1 MKKEEQ
7 RTKKRRSL
15 FQRKMLFI
23 LLPLLFS
30 VSLSGCNARG
40 SIFDRLFPSSTPL
53 SSSQIP
59 DSTPTSISS
68 GETLFTPVS
77 FHFLTL
83 GNLYNGD
90 SVYIKAGETDIL
102 IDAGSRKNSASAIK
116 SYVDRYCTDG
126 KLEYVIATH
135 AHQDHIAGFVGNS
148 DKSGRTGILYQYKV
162 DTLID
167 FSYANSNSTIYK
179 DYCSAR
185 DYAISQGA
193 KHFTAKECYEE
204 TNEAKRVYSLGDGLS
219 MRILYQKAYDAVADN
234 ENNNSVCLLFQQG
247 DKKMLFTGD
256 LEESGCKSLLE
267 NNEIGP
273 VDLFKGGHH
282 GSKNANP
289 DSLLSVIT
297 PKTICTCCVA
307 GSNEYTDK
315 QENTMPYQE
324 TIDNWAKYTDEVY
337 LTSYAETTGV
347 KGKIESGGDLNG
359 NIEVKYDENGLKTVT
374 GSNNSTKLKDTEW
387 MKNNRKMPS
396 NWLSSSLDGDS
407 ESAFS
412 SQEGNYATS
421 A

>member
-7 RTKKRRSL
+7 QAQKGRRL
-15 FQRKMLFI
+15 FQKKAFLF
-23 LLPLLFS
+23 LFPLLFS
-30 VSLSGCNARG
+30 VSLSGCNGKG
-40 SIFDRLFPSSTPL
+40 SIFDRLFPSSNSS
-53 SSSQIP
+53 SSSQVP
-59 DSTPTSISS
+59 DSTLLSISS
-68 GETLFTPVS
+68 GEATFTPIS

-90 SVYIKAGETDIL
+90 SIYIKAGDADIL

-116 SYVDRYCTDG
+116 GYVDRYCTDG

-148 DKSGRTGILYQYKV
+148 EKNGRTGILYQYKV

-167 FSYANSNSTIYK
+167 FSYANSSSTIYK

-185 DYAISQGA
+185 DYALSQGT

-204 TNEAKRVYSLGDGLS
+204 TDEAKRVYPLGDDLS
-219 MRILYQKAYDAVADN
+219 MSVLYQKAYDAVADN

-256 LEESGCKSLLE
+256 LEESGCVSLLE
-267 NNEIGP
+267 NNEIGE

-289 DSLLSVIT
+289 DSLLSVIK

-359 NIEVKYDENGLKTVT
+359 NIEVNYDATGSKTVT
-374 GSNNSTKLKDTEW
+374 GSHHSMKLKDTEW
-387 MKNNRKMPS
+387 MKKNRKMPS
-396 NWLSSSLDGDS
+396 NWLTSSEGDS

-412 SQEGNYATS
+412 SQEDYDVTS